1 MAAGECSCNE
11 DGLFFPSALYNTD
24 EFFFFSFSRLLGVG
38 KIADI
43 ALLVCET
50 GMLPPACS
58 VASILGFGLEWST
71 VWGDTKAE
79 GSWRFQLQ
87 Q

>member
-1 MAAGECSCNE
+1 MRMACFFQV
-11 DGLFFPSALYNTD
+11 LFKTLMI
-24 EFFFFSFSRLLGVG
+24 FFFFSFSRLLGVG
-38 KIADI
+38 KIADV

-79 GSWRFQLQ
+79 DSWRFQLQ